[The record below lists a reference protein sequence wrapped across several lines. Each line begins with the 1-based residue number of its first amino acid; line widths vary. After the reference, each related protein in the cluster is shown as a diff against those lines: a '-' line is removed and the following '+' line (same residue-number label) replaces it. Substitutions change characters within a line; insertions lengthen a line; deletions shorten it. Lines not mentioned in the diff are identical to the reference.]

1 MLKIQKRPETV
12 SKTFRLPINVV
23 RKLDRIA
30 YINNLSLNQIAIQCL
45 NYALHEIIDTTDEEK
60 SDDN

>member
-30 YINNLSLNQIAIQCL
+30 YINNLSLNQIVIQCL
-45 NYALHEIIDTTDEEK
+45 NYALREIDMVDEK
-60 SDDN
+60 A

>member
-30 YINNLSLNQIAIQCL
+30 YINNLSLNQIVIQCL
-45 NYALHEIIDTTDEEK
+45 NFSLNEIDSSDEEK
-60 SDDN
+60 NDNN

>member
-45 NYALHEIIDTTDEEK
+45 NYALREIDMVDEK
-60 SDDN
+60 A

>member
-12 SKTFRLPINVV
+12 SKTFRLPVNVV

-30 YINNLSLNQIAIQCL
+30 YINNLSLNQIVIQCL
-45 NYALHEIIDTTDEEK
+45 NFSLNEIDSSDEEK
-60 SDDN
+60 NDNN